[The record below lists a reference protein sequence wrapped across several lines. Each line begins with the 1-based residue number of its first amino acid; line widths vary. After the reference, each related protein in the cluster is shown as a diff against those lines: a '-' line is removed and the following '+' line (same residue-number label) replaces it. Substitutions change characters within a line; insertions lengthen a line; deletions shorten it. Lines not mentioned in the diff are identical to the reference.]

1 MDSLLLSTVQDTI
14 MKRIVQTQVLTFQK
28 KILQCDNLFFF
39 FLQAQPPLT
48 YGRDQRSSGS
58 QHQAGSI
65 YRNPSGRPPSDSGGR
80 SRPTNFESLPLRLQ
94 RKYEDEQKMQ
104 PHYYQSV
111 PPAWSATA
119 SKVDSEWDGGS
130 VPFVGSSSSNRDEA
144 SQQLCSGNGTGQPY
158 QVPSSQ
164 EQEEMNHYHIRPRSQ
179 ESSMTGMGLF
189 SQRKTSSNDSS
200 SSR

>member
-1 MDSLLLSTVQDTI
+1 MS
-14 MKRIVQTQVLTFQK
+14 
-28 KILQCDNLFFF
+28 
-39 FLQAQPPLT
+39 
-48 YGRDQRSSGS
+48 YGRDRRSSSS

-65 YRNPSGRPPSDSGGR
+65 YRTAGGRPPSSDSGGH

-94 RKYEDEQKMQ
+94 KKYEDEQKMQ

-130 VPFVGSSSSNRDEA
+130 VPFVGSSSSNRDQA
-144 SQQLCSGNGTGQPY
+144 PQQLCSGNRTGQPY

-164 EQEEMNHYHIRPRSQ
+164 EQEEMNHHHNHPRSQ
-179 ESSMTGMGLF
+179 ESSMTGIGPNSTLHTE
-189 SQRKTSSNDSS
+189 RKMSFNDSS
-200 SSR
+200 SSTPSSNVARGSSLSFQQTFYFYL